1 MEKYI
6 EHRVAFILSLNGVF
20 QDEKR
25 ITNNTSVIFI
35 TE

>member
-20 QDEKR
+20 QDEKVSAL
-25 ITNNTSVIFI
+25 IQKTF
-35 TE
+35 